1 MFCHSQ
7 NNKQKHEH
15 KIHINKNGFERHMAN
30 KTTNNPTLKS
40 KYGKSAMD
48 AKMSHINHFRLQTTN
63 KMVNNPNFKIKLR

>member
-48 AKMSHINHFRLQTTN
+48 AKMSHI
-63 KMVNNPNFKIKLR
+63 